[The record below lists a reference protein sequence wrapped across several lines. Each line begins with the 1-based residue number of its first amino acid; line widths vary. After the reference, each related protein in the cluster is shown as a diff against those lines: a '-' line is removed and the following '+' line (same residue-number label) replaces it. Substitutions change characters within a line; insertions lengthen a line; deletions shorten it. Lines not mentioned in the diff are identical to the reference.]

1 MDVLMVSAEVAPLS
15 KVGGLADVVGALPRA
30 LVAEGVRVSVMT
42 PAYGQ
47 IDRSKLPEP
56 PVKVFGT
63 KIDLGPGGVHPV
75 TVWRTRLPG
84 ADVPVLLVDNPHF
97 FHRDGIYTDP
107 ATGEEYVDGAYRFIG
122 FVRTCLEYLDQV
134 RPDVD
139 IIHCHD
145 SHTATLPALLALR
158 EADADPLTSRRPG
171 TLLTI
176 HNIAYPGLYPTTV
189 LPALGIPER
198 MCVPYGPFEYYGK
211 VNFLKI
217 GIHFAD
223 LINTVSVRYA
233 QEIQESSEYGGGLE
247 GVLRQRA
254 ADVYGVL
261 NGVDCDEWNPETD
274 PLIPHRFSLDNLA
287 GKRANKQALLE
298 AYGFPTTDLDRPV
311 IGMVGRL
318 VDQKGLDLVM
328 PLLDEL
334 AGMGLYLVILG
345 TGLPRYHEQ
354 LLDAQ
359 RRHPGFLGVRIG
371 FDNRLAHLIDAG
383 SDLFLMP
390 SRFEPCGLNQMYSL
404 RYGTAPIVRATGG
417 LADTVTPFQPDTGR
431 GTGFVF
437 SAYSSQALLEQIDLA
452 TYLYPDR
459 RIWTRLMR
467 NGMRQDF
474 SWQQSARRY
483 VELYQKIM
491 ARREPRPA
499 SASSPAK
506 PPSA

>member
-1 MDVLMVSAEVAPLS
+1 MDVMMVSAEVVPLS

-30 LVAEGVRVSVMT
+30 LQAEGVRVSVLT
-42 PAYGQ
+42 PAYRS
-47 IDRSKLPEP
+47 IDLQKLAGP
-56 PVKVFGT
+56 PAKVFAS
-63 KIDLGPGGVHPV
+63 KIDLGSQGVHPF
-75 TVWRTRLPG
+75 TVWRSSLPG
-84 ADVPVLLVDNPHF
+84 SDVPVYLVDNPHF

-107 ATGEEYVDGAYRFIG
+107 ATGEEYVDGAYRYIF
-122 FVRTCLEYLDQV
+122 FVRAALAFMDRGGVEV
-134 RPDVD
+134 DV
-139 IIHCHD
+139 IHCHD
-145 SHTATLPALLALR
+145 SHTATLPALLALQ
-158 EADADPLTSRRPG
+158 EPGDGPAPARRPG

-176 HNIAYPGLYPTTV
+176 HNIAYPGLYSAEV
-189 LPALGIPER
+189 LPSLGIPER
-198 MCVPYGPFEYYGK
+198 MFIPFGPFEYYGK

-217 GIHFAD
+217 GIHYAD

-233 QEIQESSEYGGGLE
+233 QEIQESSEYGCGLE
-247 GVLRQRA
+247 GVLRARA

-261 NGVDCDEWNPETD
+261 NGVDYAEWSPEHD
-274 PLIPHRFSLDNLA
+274 ALIPHRFSRTDLA
-287 GKRANKQALLE
+287 GKRANKRALLE
-298 AYGFPTTDLDRPV
+298 AYAFPQVDLDRPV

-334 AGMGLYLVILG
+334 AGMGLYLVVLG

-354 LLDAQ
+354 LLEAQ
-359 RRHPGFLGVRIG
+359 RRHPEFLGVRIG
-371 FDNRLAHLIDAG
+371 FDNALAHLIEAG

-404 RYGTAPIVRATGG
+404 RYGTVPIVRATGG
-417 LADTVTPFQPDTGR
+417 LADTVTPFQPDLGR

-459 RIWTRLMR
+459 RIWTRLMQ

-474 SWQQSARRY
+474 SWRRSARRY
-483 VELYQKIM
+483 VELYQKIV
-491 ARREPRPA
+491 ARRETRPA
-499 SASSPAK
+499 ALPA
-506 PPSA
+506 PPA